1 MKNNRKNE
9 KINTME
15 KKMTEDE
22 LMQFIQKLEKN
33 TLAENLGIVIT
44 SASKGEVQGK
54 MPVDGRTKQP
64 LGTLHGGASVA
75 FAETLGSIAGTLNVN
90 YPEEFVVGVE
100 INANHIKSAKSG
112 WVYGVSKPSHIG
124 KRTHVWEIK
133 ITNDDDQLV
142 CVSRMTLAVMKSS

>member
-1 MKNNRKNE
+1 
-9 KINTME
+9 
-15 KKMTEDE
+15 MTENE
-22 LMQFIQKLEKN
+22 LIQFIQKLEKN
-33 TLAENLGIVIT
+33 TLAENIGIVIT
-44 SASKGEVQGK
+44 KASKEKIEGK

-75 FAETLGSIAGTLNVN
+75 FAETLGSIAGTINVN

-112 WVYGVSKPSHIG
+112 WVYGVAEPSHIG
-124 KRTHVWEIK
+124 KRTHVWDIR
-133 ITNDDDQLV
+133 ITNDQDQLV